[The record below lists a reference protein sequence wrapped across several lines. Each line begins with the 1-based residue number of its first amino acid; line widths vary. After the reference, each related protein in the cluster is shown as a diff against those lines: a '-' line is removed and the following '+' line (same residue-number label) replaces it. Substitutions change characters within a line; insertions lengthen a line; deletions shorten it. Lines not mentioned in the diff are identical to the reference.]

1 MKWIVLILMIVI
13 VAGDIASA
21 VNVSSCTNISAA
33 GTYTMINSITNDANT
48 SCITINVS
56 DVRFNGSDYII
67 DGVDTASTVGINISS
82 PPATVLENITIN
94 NVTMTDWYNAI
105 GIYGTLNNNT
115 YNVTMENIT
124 ATSNANAVYYNYTN
138 DTQFINSNASENTL
152 DAFYFNIDTWGNSIA
167 GCEVFNNSLSGL
179 FTSDE
184 SFFNWGIGNDIST
197 PTGYDYKMESTDY
210 PTFTYVYNPASRTS
224 SFGVV

>member
-1 MKWIVLILMIVI
+1 MKRIILILMILI
-13 VAGDIASA
+13 VAGNVASA
-21 VNVSSCTNISAA
+21 VNVSSCTNISTA
-33 GTYTMINSITNDANT
+33 GTYTLLNNIINDANA

-56 DVRFNGSDYII
+56 DVIFNGSDYII
-67 DGVDTASTVGINISS
+67 DGVDSASTIGINISS
-82 PPATVLENITIN
+82 PPATVLDNITLN
-94 NVTMTDWYNAI
+94 NVTLTDWYNGI
-105 GIYGTLNNNT
+105 GIYGTLDNNT

-138 DTQFINSNASENTL
+138 DTQFMNSNASENTL

-167 GCEVFNNSLSGL
+167 GCEVFNNAQSGL
-179 FTSDE
+179 FTSDV

-197 PTGYDYKMESTDY
+197 PSGYDYKMDMTDY
-210 PTFTYVYNPASRTS
+210 PTFMYVYNPASRTS